1 MIGMKIGYAERE
13 VAHMYFGKWCDLFEE
28 YKKLHNF
35 EVSRTLFKAA
45 EKERSL
51 MDL

>member
-1 MIGMKIGYAERE
+1 MEIGYRERE

-28 YKKLHNF
+28 YKKMHNIRMKRMMF
-35 EVSRTLFKAA
+35 T
-45 EKERSL
+45 EKKVESL